1 MKNRIKVQHYV
12 PRFYLRRF
20 SVEGKEGYLY
30 CFDKLE
36 SRKFVV
42 RDKNVACESYFYD
55 TPKDADLEIEQMFS
69 WFESKF
75 HVKSDEL
82 AATQDLGCLD
92 YNVKE
97 WMAYFIAMQHLRT
110 KESRKYFRES
120 LERHKKGLSS
130 KKRYEEFV
138 DQLKSGKRMIEYFP
152 KECEAF
158 WEKIYEGA
166 KQIPSDRKGYEE
178 WANSFLLR
186 IRRLSVDAP
195 RAFHILLMLE
205 CVPTFAEILCK
216 RHWRILVNRTRV
228 PYWSSDHPVSI
239 YSSAD
244 MRPRFDFLDVLM
256 PDSEIYFPLTP
267 TISIWICDP
276 IISNSLP
283 SNYEIGDIRNVKFQ
297 NSLQVLSSTRY
308 IFSNQND
315 FSLAE
320 DLTRHC
326 ALLMSSP
333 ASGFGANKPLQRE
346 GK

>member
-55 TPKDADLEIEQMFS
+55 TPKYADLEIEQMFS
-69 WFESKF
+69 WFESQF
-75 HVKSDEL
+75 HVASDEL

-97 WMAYFIAMQHLRT
+97 WMADFIAMQYLRT
-110 KESRKYFRES
+110 KESRKHFREELGTS
-120 LERHKKGLSS
+120 KKELSS
-130 KKRYEEFV
+130 KKRYEAFAVQLTLVERIIEF
-138 DQLKSGKRMIEYFP
+138 FP
-152 KECEAF
+152 DDFRVFMQKTFEEV
-158 WEKIYEGA
+158 
-166 KQIPSDRKGYEE
+166 KQIPSDKKGYEE
-178 WANSFLLR
+178 WADSLLLR
-186 IRRLSVDAP
+186 IRRLGVDAP
-195 RAFHILLMLE
+195 MAFHLMLMLKLTP
-205 CVPTFAEILCK
+205 VFAEVVCK
-216 RHWRILVNRTRV
+216 RHWRILVNRTSV
-228 PYWSSDHPVSI
+228 PYWSSDHPVSV

-244 MRPRFDFLDVLM
+244 MRLRFDFLDVLM

-267 TISIWICDP
+267 TISLWIGDP
-276 IISNSLP
+276 IMSNSLP
-283 SNYEIGDIRNVKFQ
+283 SNYEIADIRNVKFQ

-308 IFSNQND
+308 VFSNQND

-333 ASGFGANKPLQRE
+333 ASGFGANKPL
-346 GK
+346 